1 MTLFSVII
9 VILLAS
15 GCVWKVR
22 DPLWK
27 NIVWYLAAVLAL
39 VVIAGITYGVI
50 TQHPDVPISS
60 GVYIHK

>member
-39 VVIAGITYGVI
+39 TIIAGNTYLVI
-50 TQHPDVPISS
+50 TQDPKVPLSR